1 MYHFMIIFSCEVK
14 KMIKEKKLNLIK
26 LFGIVVSGLNLI
38 FFALMALNK
47 HEDTKD
53 KRRVAEEGHAP
64 LDEK

>member
-1 MYHFMIIFSCEVK
+1 MS
-14 KMIKEKKLNLIK
+14 KEKKLNLIK

-38 FFALMALNK
+38 FFALMTLNK

>member
-1 MYHFMIIFSCEVK
+1 MS
-14 KMIKEKKLNLIK
+14 KEKKLNLIK
-26 LFGIVVSGLNLI
+26 LFGIVVSGLN
-38 FFALMALNK
+38 FALMALNK

>member
-1 MYHFMIIFSCEVK
+1 MS
-14 KMIKEKKLNLIK
+14 KEKKLNLIK

-53 KRRVAEEGHAP
+53 KRR
-64 LDEK
+64 

>member
-1 MYHFMIIFSCEVK
+1 MS
-14 KMIKEKKLNLIK
+14 KEKKLNLIK

-47 HEDTKD
+47 H